1 MVFQRL
7 AVGAVGAFRFGISLA
22 VPAPMWAVGG
32 FGEGGQADDRLL
44 FVELH
49 RFGTFD
55 WSSVGRPR
63 PFLVPDEAVSAIGDP
78 TATKA
83 I

>member
-7 AVGAVGAFRFGISLA
+7 AVGAVGAFRFGIRLA
-22 VPAPMWAVGG
+22 VPAPLWVVGG

-49 RFGTFD
+49 RFGPFDSSSYGAATFL
-55 WSSVGRPR
+55 GC
-63 PFLVPDEAVSAIGDP
+63 
-78 TATKA
+78 
-83 I
+83 